1 MPLIAAVTILTKI
14 QADVRN
20 AEADVINY
28 LKQNIDATDIK
39 FTDAQAV
46 QIQKIIMFF
55 LEIHLKLMFLL
66 QEKIPLKNQ

>member
-28 LKQNIDATDIK
+28 LKQ
-39 FTDAQAV
+39 
-46 QIQKIIMFF
+46 
-55 LEIHLKLMFLL
+55 KLMQHL
-66 QEKIPLKNQ
+66 